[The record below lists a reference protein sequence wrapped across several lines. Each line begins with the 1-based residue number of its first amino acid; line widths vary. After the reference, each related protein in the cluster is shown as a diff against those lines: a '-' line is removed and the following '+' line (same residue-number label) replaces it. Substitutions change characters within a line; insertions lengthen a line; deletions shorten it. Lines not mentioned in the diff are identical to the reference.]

1 MSKKTKKTSF
11 LGYKIEA
18 GNVILNGSQFANIEQ
33 VYKREGKFLTKYA
46 PETEQETLDEFIPS
60 YVNELLKDNSI
71 TDVNVTSYQQGASK
85 DAILSET
92 MKTIKADAL
101 TSFTTNTANED
112 VVTYGKNKYIKD
124 EKGNW
129 KALSITFTIRADK
142 QNGYNTPDDMQKML
156 NKLADKQNKK
166 PSEDEVQEATKGA
179 DVVESA
185 NVEDVLK

>member
-46 PETEQETLDEFIPS
+46 PETVQETLDEFIPS

-92 MKTIKADAL
+92 MKTIKSDAL
-101 TSFTTNTANED
+101 TSFTTNTADED

-129 KALSITFTIRADK
+129 K
-142 QNGYNTPDDMQKML
+142 DMQKML

-166 PSEDEVQEATKGA
+166 PSSEEVEEATKGA